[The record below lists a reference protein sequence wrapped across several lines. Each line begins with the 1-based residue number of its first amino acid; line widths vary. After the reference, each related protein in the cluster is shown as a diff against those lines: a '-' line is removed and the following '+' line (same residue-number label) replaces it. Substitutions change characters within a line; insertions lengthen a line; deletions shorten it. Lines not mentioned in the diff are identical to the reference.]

1 MSHAWLDS
9 LSEDWVSEPRSVNS
23 QAQLSPFPSQP
34 NSRRGSTRDPTN
46 RLPHLSLLSRK
57 SQPTTYDSSLN
68 VLAERSQNDVNIRSS
83 QRDLADIA
91 QSSKSSQRGRQLSRS
106 ASESNG
112 GSVVHNINNNTVHKA
127 QSASPTKD
135 TDSIPEW
142 RRRLLHGE
150 MSYGETKDLFSSA
163 ANGLENIFRPPSDD
177 QPDEDKAEDQGEGY
191 TMNDTT
197 LPSSPPPYIRRR
209 RQQQQQEEQQRSAED
224 SLQDLQEDSAEPLEI
239 QPELQ
244 KKSITFAMN
253 IDNFNKSAG
262 RADKSKMKENVQ
274 SQNTNPGDISTTP
287 PSPASHL
294 DASRKVSAK
303 SAGGKSDGRNESF
316 SPILLSPRK
325 TEDGRVQFAP
335 MELSSNQLKKR
346 LQKLRQ
352 NQMILDSDPSS
363 QMDQHSV
370 RGSNAAR
377 SADSTAEYAKKGGYL
392 NTRRGGRST
401 EGSFKNRPL
410 SPPVHTDTSE
420 MLPESSLQASTPK
433 QFPTVRTD
441 RFSSAEEKQQSFS
454 SKSTEMPP
462 PPKPSPEKQAP
473 RQPTSGSPL
482 KLFGPYDTFTNQ
494 TLLRRISQFEDPMTE
509 SPSRSM
515 EESVL
520 ASPGAAPSKSRFN
533 RGFAPT
539 SSPRRPQTAER
550 KPWLEKY
557 ERLNRF
563 GSGALDGY
571 SFSEELSLASQEY
584 STLTD
589 KENVAPESSPL
600 PPSRPIKFDLSQHS
614 TVSEADSLMVDRQ
627 RNKSSTTTESSKYG
641 KLALRT
647 DMPMQAQGAN
657 NMMTPKRDGSE
668 SKRPRTSP
676 SKDPT
681 PKRRRTLHRSDVA
694 YGLNERSGAVVPV
707 QVSHN
712 TMQRAIADRQH
723 GSWSDGLRPINPA
736 LLMAQQAE
744 RPRTPTPSQRSSVQR
759 DREPLAD
766 IPYEAA
772 TGSIDE
778 SDISIQNSDFTAS
791 GSRKTS
797 MKTQD
802 FLNEAEKIMAM
813 IRSRA
818 RPHTGLASVEESE
831 SESAQQRD
839 SMLSGT
845 DESSFEDSTKEPFSR
860 PPSREGRA
868 EVSRIAIRQDDPEL
882 MDKLRQYEERS
893 DMGDLATYSL
903 RSIGLAKEALEQ
915 DKRIKEEI
923 QRSLRSNESRQSSLG
938 HEGIISDMP
947 PNVRFSR
954 NPDVPSN
961 GASSDYPSQDS
972 RSSFNSSGRSGRTA
986 SSRGSDSR
994 RLIAPDV
1001 VSQLIG
1007 DQVGNMVLD
1016 KEKNVWTKVKT
1027 RRPQERV
1034 LNFLPSEDSEDDP
1047 FASIPDL
1054 SVDETREKLN
1064 LKLKTAPLEDLNEFV
1079 REDFVPPPSCGKTST
1094 KTRGSLEVENIIN
1107 HKTETFSKL
1116 KTVVTEEV
1124 VDTEDVEHE
1133 ITLLEDRIAN
1143 SPARRKNLTITFSS
1157 PIASIIQDHLPQHG
1171 TDGSSTEDSFS
1182 TVDRSIGNVAADSMR
1197 RGRHPQP
1204 GPTVTT
1210 RSTSSGSRSRSRN
1223 ARNISVKAQ
1232 SFFPRPISRIDEQDE
1247 ETLLTEHD
1255 ASEQKQLSILGESSL
1270 MVPEEDDDKNR
1281 SVSIIIT
1288 PGPPARRYPGQSAT
1302 PVIAQHVGNLSL
1314 SALSEF
1320 TLNHGDQSLGLEV
1333 SYVVGEDYLVTGN
1346 KSKKVLSQAIR
1357 TLVEKITEV
1366 EPFEPDWDGMR
1377 ELDVSSKQLQS
1388 LHKLDDFCGQVVS
1401 LDASDNS
1408 ISYLDG
1414 VPQSVRNLKMANN
1427 CLSGLTAWGHLM
1439 NLQYIDISNNE
1450 IDSLYAFKD
1459 LVHLR
1464 NLRADNNHITSLDGI
1479 KFHDSL
1485 QVLRVRGNLIEDLNM
1500 DGARMDRLTELDLQG
1515 NQIRS
1520 VRNLDQLPSL
1530 STLNLDN
1537 NRLES
1542 FAATQGQAMTGLK
1555 YLKISD
1561 NLMKSLDMAGF
1572 PGIRMIHADRNRLT
1586 KLSGFTLA
1594 RRLDSLSLREQK
1606 GETALDMAFL
1616 TQIYELRK
1624 LFLSGNL
1631 LTTFDPR
1638 VDFLNLQLLELANC
1652 GLESLSPNL
1661 GQLMPNLRT
1670 LNVNFNALG
1679 DLSALRYIPRL
1690 KKLLVAGN
1698 RLADVSGATAGLLT
1712 EFPHLS
1718 KLDLRDNAATLGF
1731 YPLHHGHSS
1740 LMSTENNNAEQQ
1752 QQPDPFTLP
1761 EASRERDATY
1771 AARLDMGTK
1780 KRRRLHELAI
1790 TQACPRLKMLDGLAL
1805 QRDEVTRR
1813 DDVWTAL
1820 AACGAIAEPKK
1831 AS

>member
-1 MSHAWLDS
+1 MAHAWLDS
-9 LSEDWVSEPRSVNS
+9 LSEDWVSEPRSDNS
-23 QAQLSPFPSQP
+23 QAQL
-34 NSRRGSTRDPTN
+34 
-46 RLPHLSLLSRK
+46 LVSRK

-68 VLAERSQNDVNIRSS
+68 VLAERSQNDINI
-83 QRDLADIA
+83 Q
-91 QSSKSSQRGRQLSRS
+91 SSQRGLAGLAQITKTNQRGRRLSRS
-106 ASESNG
+106 NSESTAA
-112 GSVVHNINNNTVHKA
+112 SVVHNSNNNTVHKS

-163 ANGLENIFRPPSDD
+163 ANGLENIFRPPTED
-177 QPDEDKAEDQGEGY
+177 QTDEDKADEQAEGY
-191 TMNDTT
+191 TMNDIT
-197 LPSSPPPYIRRR
+197 LPSSPPPYLRRR
-209 RQQQQQEEQQRSAED
+209 HQRSVD
-224 SLQDLQEDSAEPLEI
+224 GSQGGLQEDSAELSEI
-239 QPELQ
+239 RPEPQ
-244 KKSITFAMN
+244 KKTITFALN
-253 IDNFNKSAG
+253 IDDSNKAG
-262 RADKSKMKENVQ
+262 RADSSKTEGNVQ
-274 SQNTNPGDISTTP
+274 SQNTNAMDASGDLSTTP
-287 PSPASHL
+287 PSPDSHL

-316 SPILLSPRK
+316 SPILLSPK
-325 TEDGRVQFAP
+325 KNEEGRVSFAP
-335 MELSSNQLKKR
+335 MELSSQQLKRR
-346 LQKLRQ
+346 LRRLRQ

-363 QMDQHSV
+363 QMDQQSAT
-370 RGSNAAR
+370 GASAALET
-377 SADSTAEYAKKGGYL
+377 DTTEDYAKKGGYL
-392 NTRRGGRST
+392 NVRRGGRSA
-401 EGSFKNRPL
+401 EGSFKSRPL
-410 SPPVHTDTSE
+410 SPPVHTDSSE

-441 RFSSAEEKQQSFS
+441 RLASVEEKQQSFS

-462 PPKPSPEKQAP
+462 PPKPSLEKPAP
-473 RQPTSGSPL
+473 RQPISGSPL

-515 EESVL
+515 EESVI
-520 ASPGAAPSKSRFN
+520 ASPGVSPSKSNFN
-533 RGFAPT
+533 RGFGPT

-550 KPWLEKY
+550 KPWLETY
-557 ERLNRF
+557 ERLNQF

-571 SFSEELSLASQEY
+571 SFNEEISLADPEY

-614 TVSEADSLMVDRQ
+614 TVSETDSLMVGRR

-647 DMPMQAQGAN
+647 DMPMQAQGPN

-681 PKRRRTLHRSDVA
+681 PKRRRTLHKSDVA
-694 YGLNERSGAVVPV
+694 YGLEERNDAVVPV
-707 QVSHN
+707 QASHN
-712 TMQRAIADRQH
+712 TMQHAIAGRQY
-723 GSWSDGLRPINPA
+723 GSYSDGLRSTNPA
-736 LLMAQQAE
+736 LLMAKQFE
-744 RPRTPTPSQRSSVQR
+744 RPRTPTPSQRSSIQR
-759 DREPLAD
+759 EREPLAD
-766 IPYEAA
+766 IPYG
-772 TGSIDE
+772 TVDGSVDE
-778 SDISIQNSDFTAS
+778 SDVSIQDSTAD

-818 RPHTGLASVEESE
+818 RPQNGLASVEESE
-831 SESAQQRD
+831 SDSAQQGE
-839 SMLSGT
+839 SMLTGT
-845 DESSFEDSTKEPFSR
+845 DESSYEDSTREPFSR
-860 PPSREGRA
+860 PPSREGRP
-868 EVSRIAIRQDDPEL
+868 EVSRMAIRQDDPEL

-903 RSIGLAKEALEQ
+903 RSIGMAKEAVEQ

-923 QRSLRSNESRQSSLG
+923 QRSLRSNESRQSSFG
-938 HEGIISDMP
+938 HENVVSDMP
-947 PNVRFSR
+947 NVRISR
-954 NPDVPSN
+954 NPDAPAN
-961 GASSDYPSQDS
+961 GASSDFPTQDT
-972 RSSFNSSGRSGRTA
+972 RSSFGSSGRSGRTG

-1027 RRPQERV
+1027 PRPQTRV

-1054 SVDETREKLN
+1054 SVDETRERLN

-1094 KTRGSLEVENIIN
+1094 KTRGSLEVENMMS
-1107 HKTETFSKL
+1107 HKTEAFSKL
-1116 KTVVTEEV
+1116 KPAVAETAI
-1124 VDTEDVEHE
+1124 DAEDVEHE

-1143 SPARRKNLTITFSS
+1143 SPHRRKNLTITFSS
-1157 PIASIIQDHLPQHG
+1157 PIASIIQDHLPQRA
-1171 TDGSSTEDSFS
+1171 TDDSSTEDSFS
-1182 TVDRSIGNVAADSMR
+1182 TGDRSVGSVATDSMR
-1197 RGRHPQP
+1197 RGRRPNFA
-1204 GPTVTT
+1204 PTVTT
-1210 RSTSSGSRSRSRN
+1210 RSTSSRSRSRSQN
-1223 ARNISVKAQ
+1223 AKTNASFKSQ
-1232 SFFPRPISRIDEQDE
+1232 PFFPRPISRIEEQDE
-1247 ETLLTEHD
+1247 DTVYDEHD

-1270 MVPEEDDDKNR
+1270 VAPEEDDDKHNK
-1281 SVSIIIT
+1281 SVSFIIT
-1288 PGPPARRYPGQSAT
+1288 TPAPNTRRFPGQSAT
-1302 PVIAQHVGNLSL
+1302 PVIARHVGTLSL
-1314 SALSEF
+1314 SPLSEF
-1320 TLNHGDQSLGLEV
+1320 TMNHGDQSLGLEV

-1346 KSKKVLSQAIR
+1346 RPNKVLSQAIR

-1366 EPFEPDWDGMR
+1366 EPFEPDWDSMR

-1388 LHKLDDFCGQVVS
+1388 LHKLDEFCGQVVT

-1408 ISYLDG
+1408 ICHLDG
-1414 VPQSVRNLKMANN
+1414 VPQGVRNLKMANN

-1464 NLRADNNHITSLDGI
+1464 NLRADNNHITSLEGI

-1485 QVLRVRGNLIEDLNM
+1485 QVLRVRGNLIEHVNM

-1515 NQIRS
+1515 NQITS
-1520 VRNLDQLPSL
+1520 VKHLDQLPAL
-1530 STLNLDN
+1530 SMLNLDN
-1537 NRLES
+1537 NQLQS
-1542 FAATQGQAMTGLK
+1542 FAASDDQVMTGLK
-1555 YLKISD
+1555 YLKLSD
-1561 NLMKSLDMAGF
+1561 NLLESLNMAGF
-1572 PGIRMIHADRNRLT
+1572 PGIRMVHADRNRLT
-1586 KLSGFTLA
+1586 RLTGFARA

-1606 GETALDMAFL
+1606 GGSALDMAFL
-1616 TQIYELRK
+1616 AQIYEVRK

-1631 LTTFDPR
+1631 LTAFDPK

-1652 GLESLSPNL
+1652 GLESLSKNL

-1670 LNVNFNALG
+1670 LNLNFNALE

-1698 RLADVSGATAGLLT
+1698 RLADINTVATILA

-1718 KLDLRDNAATLGF
+1718 KLDLRDNLTTLGF
-1731 YPLHHGHSS
+1731 YLPNHSQQS
-1740 LMSTENNNAEQQ
+1740 LVSMENETAE
-1752 QQPDPFTLP
+1752 QPDPFTLP
-1761 EASRERDATY
+1761 DANRERDTAY

-1780 KRRRLHELAI
+1780 KRRRLHELVIA
-1790 TQACPRLKMLDGLAL
+1790 QSCGRLKMLDGLVL
-1805 QRDEVTRR
+1805 QRHEVMKK
-1813 DDVWTAL
+1813 DGVWTAL
-1820 AACGAIAEPKK
+1820 AACGAIAEPKQ
-1831 AS
+1831 ASV

>member
-9 LSEDWVSEPRSVNS
+9 LSEDWVSEPRSDNS

-34 NSRRGSTRDPTN
+34 NSRQASTRDPIN
-46 RLPHLSLLSRK
+46 RLPHLSLISRK
-57 SQPTTYDSSLN
+57 SQPTTNDSSLN
-68 VLAERSQNDVNIRSS
+68 VLAERSQNDVNIQSS
-83 QRDLADIA
+83 QRGLAGLA
-91 QSSKSSQRGRQLSRS
+91 QISKSNSQRGRQLSRS
-106 ASESNG
+106 ASESTAP
-112 GSVVHNINNNTVHKA
+112 SVVHNSHNNTVHKA

-177 QPDEDKAEDQGEGY
+177 QPDEDRPEDQGESN

-197 LPSSPPPYIRRR
+197 LPSSPPPYVRR
-209 RQQQQQEEQQRSAED
+209 RQQQEQQSPVED
-224 SLQDLQEDSAEPLEI
+224 SLQYLQEHSAEP

-244 KKSITFAMN
+244 RKSITFATN
-253 IDNFNKSAG
+253 IDNFNKAAG
-262 RADKSKMKENVQ
+262 RANKPKTEENAQ
-274 SQNTNPGDISTTP
+274 SRNPHSGDISTTP

-325 TEDGRVQFAP
+325 TEDGRVSFAP

-346 LQKLRQ
+346 LQKLRR

-363 QMDQHSV
+363 QMDQQSDN
-370 RGSNAAR
+370 GSNTAR

-392 NTRRGGRST
+392 TTRRGGRSV

-441 RFSSAEEKQQSFS
+441 RFSSAEEKQQAFS

-515 EESVL
+515 EESVN
-520 ASPGAAPSKSRFN
+520 ASPGASNSKSGLN

-539 SSPRRPQTAER
+539 SSPRKPQTAER
-550 KPWLEKY
+550 KPWLETY
-557 ERLNRF
+557 GRLNRF

-571 SFSEELSLASQEY
+571 SFSEELSLVSPEY

-600 PPSRPIKFDLSQHS
+600 PPSRPIKFDLGQHS
-614 TVSEADSLMVDRQ
+614 TVSEADSLMVGRR

-681 PKRRRTLHRSDVA
+681 PKRRRTLHKSDVA
-694 YGLNERSGAVVPV
+694 YGLNERNDAVVPV

-712 TMQRAIADRQH
+712 TMQRAIADMQH
-723 GSWSDGLRPINPA
+723 GSWSDNLRPINPA

-744 RPRTPTPSQRSSVQR
+744 RPRTPTPSQRSSIKR

-766 IPYEAA
+766 IPYGTVTAPM
-772 TGSIDE
+772 DE
-778 SDISIQNSDFTAS
+778 SETSIQDSDSAAD

-831 SESAQQRD
+831 SESAQQWE
-839 SMLSGT
+839 SMLMGT

-860 PPSREGRA
+860 PPSREGRP
-868 EVSRIAIRQDDPEL
+868 EVSRIAIRQDDPKL

-938 HEGIISDMP
+938 HENINSDMP
-947 PNVRFSR
+947 PNIRFSR
-954 NPDVPSN
+954 HADAPTNGVSN
-961 GASSDYPSQDS
+961 DCPSQDS
-972 RSSFNSSGRSGRTA
+972 RSSFNSSGRSARTG

-1094 KTRGSLEVENIIN
+1094 KTRGSLEVENMIS
-1107 HKTETFSKL
+1107 HKTEAFSKL
-1116 KTVVTEEV
+1116 KTVVTEDV

-1171 TDGSSTEDSFS
+1171 TDGSSTGDSFS
-1182 TVDRSIGNVAADSMR
+1182 TVDRSIGSVAADSMR
-1197 RGRHPQP
+1197 RGRHPNP

-1210 RSTSSGSRSRSRN
+1210 RSTSSRSRSRSQN
-1223 ARNISVKAQ
+1223 ARNISAKAQ
-1232 SFFPRPISRIDEQDE
+1232 PFFPRPISRIDEQDE
-1247 ETLLTEHD
+1247 ETLLTDHD
-1255 ASEQKQLSILGESSL
+1255 ASERKQLSILGESSL
-1270 MVPEEDDDKNR
+1270 VIPEDDDDKNC
-1281 SVSIIIT
+1281 SVSFIIT

-1320 TLNHGDQSLGLEV
+1320 TMNHGDQSLGLEV

-1366 EPFEPDWDGMR
+1366 EPFEPDWDSMR

-1408 ISYLDG
+1408 ICYLDG

-1464 NLRADNNHITSLDGI
+1464 NLRADNNHITSLEGI

-1485 QVLRVRGNLIEDLNM
+1485 QVLRVRGNLIEDVNM

-1542 FAATQGQAMTGLK
+1542 FAATQGQVTTGLK
-1555 YLKISD
+1555 YLKLSD
-1561 NLMKSLDMAGF
+1561 NLMESLDMAGF
-1572 PGIRMIHADRNRLT
+1572 PGIRMVHADRNRLT
-1586 KLSGFTLA
+1586 TLSGFNRA

-1606 GETALDMAFL
+1606 GQTALDMAFL
-1616 TQIYELRK
+1616 TQIYEVRK

-1670 LNVNFNALG
+1670 LNLNFNALD
-1679 DLSALRYIPRL
+1679 DLAALRYIPRL

-1698 RLADVSGATAGLLT
+1698 RLADVNKVAGILA

-1731 YPLHHGHSS
+1731 YPPHHSQSS
-1740 LMSTENNNAEQQ
+1740 LVSTENNENNAELLL
-1752 QQPDPFTLP
+1752 PDPFSLP
-1761 EASRERDATY
+1761 DASHARDATY
-1771 AARLDMGTK
+1771 TTRLDMGTK

-1790 TQACPRLKMLDGLAL
+1790 TQSCPRLKMLDGLSL
-1805 QRDEVTRR
+1805 QRDEFTKR

-1820 AACGAIAEPKK
+1820 AACGAITELEK
-1831 AS
+1831 ATV

>member
-1 MSHAWLDS
+1 MAHAWLDS
-9 LSEDWVSEPRSVNS
+9 LSEDWVSEPRSDNS

-34 NSRRGSTRDPTN
+34 NSRQTSTRGPTT
-46 RLPHLSLLSRK
+46 RLPPPSLVSRK

-68 VLAERSQNDVNIRSS
+68 VLAERSQNDINIRSS
-83 QRDLADIA
+83 QRGLAGLAEIT
-91 QSSKSSQRGRQLSRS
+91 KTSQPGRRLSRS
-106 ASESNG
+106 NSASTAA
-112 GSVVHNINNNTVHKA
+112 SVVHNSNNNTVHKS

-163 ANGLENIFRPPSDD
+163 ANGLENIFRPPTDD
-177 QPDEDKAEDQGEGY
+177 QTDEDKAEQGEGY

-197 LPSSPPPYIRRR
+197 LPSSPPPYLRRR
-209 RQQQQQEEQQRSAED
+209 HQRSVDNSRD
-224 SLQDLQEDSAEPLEI
+224 SQEDSAVFSEIRPEP
-239 QPELQ
+239 Q
-244 KKSITFAMN
+244 KKSITFALN
-253 IDNFNKSAG
+253 IDDSNKAG
-262 RADKSKMKENVQ
+262 RADNFKTEGNVQ
-274 SQNTNPGDISTTP
+274 SQKTSTVGVTGDLSTTP
-287 PSPASHL
+287 PSPESHL

-316 SPILLSPRK
+316 SPILLSPKK
-325 TEDGRVQFAP
+325 TEDGRVSFAP
-335 MELSSNQLKKR
+335 MELSSEQLKKR
-346 LQKLRQ
+346 LNKLRQ

-363 QMDQHSV
+363 QMDQQCAS
-370 RGSNAAR
+370 GANAALEI
-377 SADSTAEYAKKGGYL
+377 DTTEDFAKNGGYL
-392 NTRRGGRST
+392 NVQRGGRSG
-401 EGSFKNRPL
+401 EGSFKSRPL

-441 RFSSAEEKQQSFS
+441 RFASIEEKQQSFS

-462 PPKPSPEKQAP
+462 PPKPSLEKPAP

-515 EESVL
+515 EESVG
-520 ASPGAAPSKSRFN
+520 APPGVSRSKSNFN
-533 RGFAPT
+533 RGFGPT

-550 KPWLEKY
+550 KPWLETY
-557 ERLNRF
+557 ESLNRF

-571 SFSEELSLASQEY
+571 SFSEEISLASQEY
-584 STLTD
+584 STMTD

-600 PPSRPIKFDLSQHS
+600 PPSRPIKFDMSQHS
-614 TVSEADSLMVDRQ
+614 TVSETDSLMVGRR
-627 RNKSSTTTESSKYG
+627 RNKSSTTNESSKYG

-647 DMPMQAQGAN
+647 DMPMQAQGPN

-681 PKRRRTLHRSDVA
+681 PKRRRTLHKSDVA
-694 YGLNERSGAVVPV
+694 YGLEERNDAVVPV
-707 QVSHN
+707 QASHN
-712 TMQRAIADRQH
+712 TMQHAIADRQY
-723 GSWSDGLRPINPA
+723 GSYSDDLRPINPA
-736 LLMAQQAE
+736 LLMAKHFE
-744 RPRTPTPSQRSSVQR
+744 RPRTPTPSQRSSIQR

-766 IPYEAA
+766 IPYG
-772 TGSIDE
+772 TVDGPVDE
-778 SDISIQNSDFTAS
+778 SDISIQDSAAD

-818 RPHTGLASVEESE
+818 RPQNGLASVEESE
-831 SESAQQRD
+831 SESAQQRE
-839 SMLSGT
+839 SMLTGT
-845 DESSFEDSTKEPFSR
+845 DESSFEDSTREPFSR
-860 PPSREGRA
+860 PPSREGRP
-868 EVSRIAIRQDDPEL
+868 EVSRMAIRQDDPEL
-882 MDKLRQYEERS
+882 MDKLRQYEEGS

-903 RSIGLAKEALEQ
+903 RSIGMAKEAVEQ

-923 QRSLRSNESRQSSLG
+923 QRSLRSNESRHSSFG
-938 HEGIISDMP
+938 HENVVSDMP
-947 PNVRFSR
+947 NVRTL
-954 NPDVPSN
+954 VPLF
-961 GASSDYPSQDS
+961 G
-972 RSSFNSSGRSGRTA
+972 SSGRSGRTG

-1027 RRPQERV
+1027 PRPQTRV

-1054 SVDETREKLN
+1054 SVDETRERLN

-1094 KTRGSLEVENIIN
+1094 KTRGSLEVENMMS
-1107 HKTETFSKL
+1107 HKSEAFSKL
-1116 KTVVTEEV
+1116 KPAVAETA

-1143 SPARRKNLTITFSS
+1143 SPHRRKNLTITFSS
-1157 PIASIIQDHLPQHG
+1157 PIASIIQDHLPLHA
-1171 TDGSSTEDSFS
+1171 TDDSSTEDSFS
-1182 TVDRSIGNVAADSMR
+1182 TGDRSIGSVAADSMR
-1197 RGRHPQP
+1197 RGRHPNFA
-1204 GPTVTT
+1204 PTVTT
-1210 RSTSSGSRSRSRN
+1210 RSTSSRSRSRSQN
-1223 ARNISVKAQ
+1223 AKINASLKSQ
-1232 SFFPRPISRIDEQDE
+1232 PFFPRPVSRIDEQDE
-1247 ETLLTEHD
+1247 DTVYDEHD

-1270 MVPEEDDDKNR
+1270 VAPEEDDDDKHSK
-1281 SVSIIIT
+1281 SVSFIIT
-1288 PGPPARRYPGQSAT
+1288 TPAPNTRRFPGQSAT
-1302 PVIAQHVGNLSL
+1302 PVIAQHVGTLSL
-1314 SALSEF
+1314 SPLSEF
-1320 TLNHGDQSLGLEV
+1320 TMNHGDQSLGLEV

-1346 KSKKVLSQAIR
+1346 RSNKVLSQAIR

-1366 EPFEPDWDGMR
+1366 EPFEPDWDSMR

-1388 LHKLDDFCGQVVS
+1388 LHKLDDFCGQVIT

-1408 ISYLDG
+1408 ICHLDG
-1414 VPQSVRNLKMANN
+1414 VPRSVRNLKMANN

-1464 NLRADNNHITSLDGI
+1464 NLRADNNHITSLEGI

-1485 QVLRVRGNLIEDLNM
+1485 QVLRVRGNLIEHVNM

-1515 NQIRS
+1515 NQITS
-1520 VRNLDQLPSL
+1520 VRHLDQLPSL

-1537 NRLES
+1537 NRLQS
-1542 FAATQGQAMTGLK
+1542 FAATDDQVLTGLK
-1555 YLKISD
+1555 YLKLSD
-1561 NLMKSLDMAGF
+1561 NLLESLDMAGF
-1572 PGIRMIHADRNRLT
+1572 PGIRM
-1586 KLSGFTLA
+1586 
-1594 RRLDSLSLREQK
+1594 
-1606 GETALDMAFL
+1606 GESTLDMAFL
-1616 TQIYELRK
+1616 TQIYEVRK

-1631 LTTFDPR
+1631 LTAFDPK
-1638 VDFLNLQLLELANC
+1638 VDFLNLQLLEMANC
-1652 GLESLSPNL
+1652 GLETSQRCATS
-1661 GQLMPNLRT
+1661 
-1670 LNVNFNALG
+1670 
-1679 DLSALRYIPRL
+1679 PRL

-1698 RLADVSGATAGLLT
+1698 RLADINTVATLLA

-1718 KLDLRDNAATLGF
+1718 KLDLRDNVSTLGF
-1731 YPLHHGHSS
+1731 YPPNHSQQS
-1740 LMSTENNNAEQQ
+1740 LVSMENENAE
-1752 QQPDPFTLP
+1752 QPDPFTP
-1761 EASRERDATY
+1761 PDANRERDTTY

-1790 TQACPRLKMLDGLAL
+1790 TQSCGRLKMLDGLVL
-1805 QRDEVTRR
+1805 QRHEVTRK

-1820 AACGAIAEPKK
+1820 AACGAIAAPKK
-1831 AS
+1831 ATP